1 MKIQLSPETIAAHT
15 GSTIALAK
23 TYQDSINQAL
33 NQYQIVKPAQIA
45 AFLSQVGHES
55 GALKYTTEIASGKA
69 YEGRKD
75 LGNTSA
81 GDGVKYKGR
90 GLIQVTGKA
99 NYKTM
104 SDAFGED
111 FVKNPEL
118 LATPKYAALTAAH
131 FWVNRKKKYKGRS
144 LNLNEI
150 AEDIDHTQPANAGVN
165 YPAYEIITRGI
176 NGGVN
181 GLKDRISRFNNGVK
195 NRALLESDLKR
206 SELVEQA
213 LDDLNNE
220 EPVAIETP
228 KIEVDSKGFVNLVD
242 DEKKNRNWI
251 WWTAGSIL
259 LVSGI
264 VAAVIFV
271 KRK

>member
-1 MKIQLSPETIAAHT
+1 MKIQLSAETIAAGT
-15 GSTIALAK
+15 GSSLELAK
-23 TYQDSINQAL
+23 SFKDSINEAL
-33 NQYQIVKPAQIA
+33 NKYGIVKPAQIT
-45 AFLSQVGHES
+45 AFLSQIGHES
-55 GALKYTTEIASGKA
+55 GGLKWTTELASGKA

-81 GDGVKYKGR
+81 GDGVRYKGR

-99 NYKTM
+99 NYQTM
-104 SDAFGED
+104 SEAFGQD

-150 AEDIDHTQPANAGVN
+150 AEDLDHTEPANAGVN

-181 GLKDRISRFNNGVK
+181 GLKDRIAKFNNGVK
-195 NRALLESDLKR
+195 NRASLEADLKR
-206 SELVEQA
+206 SELIAEA
-213 LDDLNNE
+213 STNE
-220 EPVAIETP
+220 AEPTEIQTP
-228 KIEVDSKGFVNLVD
+228 KIETDSKGFVNLVN

-264 VAAVIFV
+264 VAAVVFI

>member
-1 MKIQLSPETIAAHT
+1 MIIKLSPETIAAGT
-15 GSTIALAK
+15 GSSLALAT
-23 TYQDSINQAL
+23 TYKDSINEAL
-33 NQYQIVKPAQIA
+33 NKYGIVKPAQIT
-45 AFLSQVGHES
+45 AFLSQIGHES
-55 GALKYTTEIASGKA
+55 GGLKWSTELASGKA

-75 LGNTSA
+75 LGNTSK

-90 GLIQVTGKA
+90 GLIQVTGKV
-99 NYKTM
+99 NYKKM

-118 LATPKYAALTAAH
+118 IATPKYAVLTAAH
-131 FWVNRKKKYKGRS
+131 YWVNRKKQYKGRS

-150 AEDIDHTQPANAGVN
+150 AEDLDHTEPANAGVN

-181 GLKDRISRFNNGVK
+181 GLADRIAKFNNGVK
-195 NRALLESDLKR
+195 NRASLEADLQRSALLASASAD
-206 SELVEQA
+206 
-213 LDDLNNE
+213 NE
-220 EPVAIETP
+220 EPTAVELPIIE
-228 KIEVDSKGFVNLVD
+228 KDAKGFVNLVS

-251 WWTAGSIL
+251 WWTAGSVL
-259 LVSGI
+259 LVSGV
-264 VAAVIFV
+264 VAAIIFI